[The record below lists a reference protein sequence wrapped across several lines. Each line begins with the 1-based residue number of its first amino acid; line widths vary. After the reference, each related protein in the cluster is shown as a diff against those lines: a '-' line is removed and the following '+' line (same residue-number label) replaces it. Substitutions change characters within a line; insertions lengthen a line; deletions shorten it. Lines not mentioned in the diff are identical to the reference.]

1 MNSTK
6 SGSYTP
12 EKSVVT
18 PATPVADSGA
28 PPADLAGLR
37 EWNASRNPS
46 SIIEA
51 RRAAQALAA
60 SRMAAKVAVDKLEA
74 RLADTN
80 SNRLKFYL
88 EINGEAFT
96 LVLADD
102 PPDIGAP
109 GRGRLDPL
117 PGYYVD
123 QDDALEPRLGFIEHD
138 DGENHWAAHQGH
150 LTDYFANAP
159 AAVVYLYSLYMRRS
173 HRINTPR
180 KIETFRWSGPEQPRD
195 LEDRRVDQEARKLV
209 SHARD
214 QGGTLEM
221 ALEDFRDFDPSLVGE
236 MGERVLNRAQ
246 DLDGEGAT
254 SAPRRRYRSS
264 LNPYR
269 RGDY

>member
-18 PATPVADSGA
+18 PASPVADSGA

-37 EWNASRNPS
+37 EWNASRTPS

-96 LVLADD
+96 LVLA
-102 PPDIGAP
+102 AA
-109 GRGRLDPL
+109 
-117 PGYYVD
+117 GYWVYQGD
-123 QDDALEPRLGFIEHD
+123 TRLGNIEHD
-138 DGENHWAAHQGH
+138 DDKGWKARSEKSGHWTLAGRQ
-150 LTDYFANAP
+150 LPREVTFANAP
-159 AAVVYLYSLYMRRS
+159 DAVAHLYSLYMRRS
-173 HRINTPR
+173 HRINIPR

-195 LEDRRVDQEARKLV
+195 LEDRRVDEEAHKLL
-209 SHARD
+209 SHAHD
-214 QGGTLEM
+214 QSGTLES
-221 ALEDFRDFDPSLVGE
+221 ALADFRDFDPSLLGE

-246 DLDGEGAT
+246 DLDGEVAT